1 EDNYFYRSLG
11 EKRYE
16 LSNHLGNVLSV
27 ISDRRLAFDT
37 DANGTT
43 NYYESDVMS
52 AQDYDPFGMLLV
64 GRSWSVS
71 YRYGFNGKEMDAE
84 TYGQGN
90 IYDYGFRIYNP
101 RLGKFLSVDP
111 LAATYPWYSTYHF
124 ASNNPIFFIDIDGL
138 EGGSSQPGSTVNTG
152 TYLVLDEQGEQVP
165 LNLAVV
171 EIRPAP
177 ENNKPNWLKVLNI
190 HNVLDVLGAIDP
202 TGVIDVAH
210 GLIYL
215 AKKDYVNASI
225 SFISAA
231 PGGDVVKTLRLADD
245 SKVIAKIIKTADV
258 ASTGKKAA
266 DDLPKFER
274 EMVELAD
281 ELEVKFGKT
290 KTAVDG
296 TKKHTEFGKRVKEM
310 GYEDV
315 QVEQPYLGGRKIE
328 SSVGGS
334 SRPDI
339 TIVDDAGTPTN
350 VYDYK
355 TGNAKVRESQRRK
368 NESNTGVKHTGT
380 LRATH

>member
-1 EDNYFYRSLG
+1 
-11 EKRYE
+11 
-16 LSNHLGNVLSV
+16 
-27 ISDRRLAFDT
+27 
-37 DANGTT
+37 
-43 NYYESDVMS
+43 
-52 AQDYDPFGMLLV
+52 MLLV
-64 GRSWSVS
+64 GRKFDVN
-71 YRYGFNGKEMDAE
+71 YRYGFNGKEHD
-84 TYGQGN
+84 TNPYGQGN

-138 EGGSSQPGSTVNTG
+138 EGGASQPGSTVNTG

-177 ENNKPNWLKVLNI
+177 ENNKPNWLKDLNI

-245 SKVIAKIIKTADV
+245 SKVIANIIKTADA
-258 ASTGKKAA
+258 ASSSKRAM

-274 EMVELAD
+274 EMIELAD

-290 KTAVDG
+290 TKATDG
-296 TKKHTEFGKRVKEM
+296 TAKHTEFKNRVDEF

-315 QVEQPYLGGRKIE
+315 KTEQTYLNGDKEDYGTK
-328 SSVGGS
+328 GS
-334 SRPDI
+334 SRPD
-339 TIVDDAGTPTN
+339 VVVGDKA
-350 VYDYK
+350 VLYDYK
-355 TGNAKVRESQRRK
+355 TGNARVSERQRAK
-368 NESNTGVKHTGT
+368 NHRNTGNPQTRT
-380 LRATH
+380 IRASGGG